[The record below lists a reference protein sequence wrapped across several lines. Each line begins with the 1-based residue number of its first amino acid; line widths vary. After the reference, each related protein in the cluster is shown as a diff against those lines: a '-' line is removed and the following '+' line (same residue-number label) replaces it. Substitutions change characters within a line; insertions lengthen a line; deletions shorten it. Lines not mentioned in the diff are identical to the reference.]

1 LDESRRFL
9 VEDGIELVGA
19 QTLDILIEA
28 VPCPNEPV
36 SKNDLLARVW
46 LDVPVEEGSLPLH
59 IDGLRKVLFGTKDGA
74 RYSPALKERCYCFV
88 PSDRVEDIAAPAR
101 FPPVHLAAH
110 LIGMVGRE
118 RTDDAYE

>member
-9 VEDGIELVGA
+9 VEDGIELGGA
-19 QTLDILIEA
+19 QTLDILIEP

-74 RYSPALKERCYCFV
+74 RYSPALKEQGYCLV
-88 PSDRVEDIAAPAR
+88 ADDRVEKIAAGSPSFSAR
-101 FPPVHLAAH
+101 QLCSPP
-110 LIGMVGRE
+110 IGMFE
-118 RTDDAYE
+118 RARGLRV